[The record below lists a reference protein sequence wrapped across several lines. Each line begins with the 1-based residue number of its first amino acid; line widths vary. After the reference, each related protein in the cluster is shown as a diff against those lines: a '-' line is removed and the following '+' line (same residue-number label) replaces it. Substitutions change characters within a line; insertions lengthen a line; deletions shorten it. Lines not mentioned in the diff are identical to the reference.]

1 MLAGCFIIQLWEDG
15 VAAKE
20 HCERTFGKEGD
31 SPSEYLHIKE
41 LEENVQTDHIVL
53 LRSYS
58 LTETYHHIFIHI
70 EEAVEQDSNFGQAH
84 DSILCHVT
92 NPPEKQ

>member
-1 MLAGCFIIQLWEDG
+1 MRRILIINTCDGETEQSGHKVEDGKMLAGCFVVQLREDG

-41 LEENVQTDHIVL
+41 LEENVQTEHIVL
-53 LRSYS
+53 LQPTITFS
-58 LTETYHHIFIHI
+58 
-70 EEAVEQDSNFGQAH
+70 
-84 DSILCHVT
+84 
-92 NPPEKQ
+92 